1 MRRLNVAATIL
12 GGMLAVTAAGLTVVG
27 VTAVGAEAEAAA
39 TAQPAP
45 GFEVK
50 TLAGEPLRLADL
62 RGRVVVLLFWTPW

>member
-1 MRRLNVAATIL
+1 MAAALL

-27 VTAVGAEAEAAA
+27 VTAAGAKAEAAA
-39 TAQPAP
+39 TARPAP